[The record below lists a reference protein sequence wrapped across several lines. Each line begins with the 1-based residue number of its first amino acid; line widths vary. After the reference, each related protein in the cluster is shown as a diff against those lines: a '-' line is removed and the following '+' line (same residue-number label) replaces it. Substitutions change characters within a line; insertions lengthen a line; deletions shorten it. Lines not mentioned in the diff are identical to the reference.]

1 MQSLFAFARNTKK
14 YLPADLDARGTVDA
28 NVSVRR
34 EPGSDRPTWTGEGEA
49 LGFTLASEITK
60 TQFDV
65 DRIAFAVSSGGD
77 LPTHSTQRRSA
88 SPSEIS
94 PEPRMVIGPFN
105 VASGR
110 PESAEEQGWISRS
123 GYNLTLAGDAQVR
136 TLLHLERNV
145 GLSAAQ
151 LRADGAAKVDLQ
163 LAGMW
168 AGAARP
174 RFSGPGQF
182 HSMR

>member
-34 EPGSDRPTWTGEGEA
+34 EPGSDRPTWAGEGEA

-65 DRIAFAVSSGGD
+65 DRMAFAVSSGGD
-77 LPTHSTQRRSA
+77 LPTHSTQGRSA

-94 PEPRMVIGPFN
+94 PEPRLEIGPFN
-105 VASGR
+105 VALGR
-110 PESAEEQGWISRS
+110 PESAAVQGWISRS
-123 GYNLTLAGDAQVR
+123 GYTLTLAGDAQAR
-136 TLLHLERNV
+136 TLRPLARALCP
-145 GLSAAQ
+145 AAPQ
-151 LRADGAAKVDLQ
+151 R
-163 LAGMW
+163 
-168 AGAARP
+168 
-174 RFSGPGQF
+174 
-182 HSMR
+182 